1 MNLLN
6 FVLLRDNSPPQTI
19 IFKKKIMKLTLLC
32 ITILICS
39 GNSFAQL
46 NKGNWLV
53 GGMGNFTSTKNYIT
67 NPVFSTTA
75 NVIFLKISP
84 NIGYFFIDKL
94 SMGIKPG
101 FTWNKT
107 EVLPING
114 GGGWSNT
121 KRFEI
126 GPFVRYYFL
135 NADNPYNI
143 LADLSYQFGTA
154 RNKPENGSINTFS
167 ISAGPVI
174 YFNTSVGLEVLIGY
188 YEKNEK
194 FKNSVSYSS
203 GQKGLQVGVG
213 FQFHLEK
220 Q

>member
-1 MNLLN
+1 MIT
-6 FVLLRDNSPPQTI
+6 VLHKYLSL
-19 IFKKKIMKLTLLC
+19 KKTVMKLTLTC

-39 GNSFAQL
+39 VHSYAQL

-53 GGMGNFTSTKNYIT
+53 GGVGNFTSTKNSYS
-67 NPVFSTTA
+67 NPSISQMA
-75 NVIFLKISP
+75 DVIFLNLSP
-84 NIGYFFIDKL
+84 DIGYFFIDKL
-94 SMGIKPG
+94 SVGIKPG

-114 GGGWSNT
+114 GGGSSNI
-121 KRFEI
+121 KRFEV
-126 GPFVRYYFL
+126 GPFIRYYLL

-143 LADLSYQFGTA
+143 LADISYQFGTA
-154 RNKPENGSINTFS
+154 RNKPANGNISTFS

-188 YEKNEK
+188 YQKNEE
-194 FKNSVSYSS
+194 FKNSYSS

-213 FQFHLEK
+213 FHFYLEK
-220 Q
+220 SQ